1 MKKICKRC
9 SADYEAERHL
19 SRYCSPTCRQYAYL
33 ERHGLEVKN
42 PDLTGTDSPSM
53 TEKNDIKKE
62 ETKPVNDNPN
72 AENNLQKENPINP
85 VNAINVINDVKQTE
99 TVNDIKREPPP
110 VEEKK
115 NETLI
120 PEEKKKQQAVA
131 EQKKTVNPVIDVN
144 AVSDLMKE
152 IKQLKEQNEKII
164 LEQKQLQQQKQNPA
178 PVAQPINNT
187 AFQNQNKTFSEL
199 LDIRLKDLDGADMF
213 NKNNYGHWSYFNFNH
228 AHWVNERL
236 KSYVKALLKMHNT
249 NADVNHIKSI
259 SEKLQEIKKSH
270 EFNNLP
276 EDYPYINDINDL
288 IVKLQIF
295 IEKTDGADE
304 VEFRIAK
311 PLRADMRAIVIE
323 IGNTVPDVDHSP
335 PPKKRD
341 FSQNR
346 SYQAAKKKGFDVLKK

>member
-9 SADYEAERHL
+9 GTDYEAERHL

-42 PDLTGTDSPSM
+42 PNLTGTNSQSL
-53 TEKNDIKKE
+53 TEKEDATNKE
-62 ETKPVNDNPN
+62 TQPVNVSTN
-72 AENNLQKENPINP
+72 AENNLHQENP
-85 VNAINVINDVKQTE
+85 VNPVNVVNDVKQTE
-99 TVNDIKREPPP
+99 PVNDIKPELAPIEKKQNVPP
-110 VEEKK
+110 V
-115 NETLI
+115 T
-120 PEEKKKQQAVA
+120 EEKKKEQAVA
-131 EQKKTVNPVIDVN
+131 EQKQTVNPVIDVN
-144 AVSDLMKE
+144 AVSELMKE

-187 AFQNQNKTFSEL
+187 ASQNQNKTFSEL
-199 LDIRLKDLDGADMF
+199 LDIRLKDLYGADMF
-213 NKNNYGHWSYFNFNH
+213 NKNNYGDWSYSGFNY

-236 KSYVKALLKMHNT
+236 KSYVKALLKMHDT
-249 NADVNHIKSI
+249 NADVNRIKYI
-259 SEKLQEIKKSH
+259 SEKLQELKKSY

-288 IVKLQIF
+288 IIKLPLF

-323 IGNTVPDVDHSP
+323 IGNTVPDVDHCP

-341 FSQNR
+341 FTQNR
-346 SYQAAKKKGFDVLKK
+346 SH